1 MHSRNPIR
9 PIRCGLRGSDTPGAD
24 SRKVAADVREAE
36 FWRELHFK
44 AALSESSELAQA
56 VALDWAGA
64 AVARAVAVGS
74 VVARESATAELEVVV
89 AVAAGQP
96 RW

>member
-64 AVARAVAVGS
+64 AVALE
-74 VVARESATAELEVVV
+74 VVVVWAMAWAMVRESATAE
-89 AVAAGQP
+89 
-96 RW
+96 